1 MTNLSKK
8 IKSIAD
14 AAIHS
19 PRSNSKQTQIR
30 QKSNLI
36 KYKCPAKIN
45 LFLKLTGKRVDGY
58 HQLESLFA
66 FLDLADELSI
76 SLLSHPELASRS
88 KPTIKI
94 TGEFA
99 NLVDPENNLF
109 TKILDYFATEFS
121 ISKNLEIKI
130 TKNIPVGA
138 GLGGGSS
145 DAAYFMHGL
154 NEIFDLGLSLP
165 ELQNISLKFGSD
177 IFFLLGNKA
186 AIVKGRG
193 EIIEEFPQF
202 SPIPTLLI
210 NPKISVSTT
219 EIFNKFDGKFSQE
232 IPTKDLLKKDVFD
245 LIKNFSND
253 MEKPAISMLPLISEI
268 IENLKN
274 SGAKIAKMSG
284 SGATCFGI
292 FENEKTLDLAQKIL
306 SKKFPEF
313 FIKKSQIRSTISP
326 SF

>member
-1 MTNLSKK
+1 MTNLPKK

-19 PRSNSKQTQIR
+19 LRSNSKQTQIR
-30 QKSNLI
+30 RKSNLI

-45 LFLKLTGKRVDGY
+45 LFLKLTGKRADGY
-58 HQLESLFA
+58 HELESLFA
-66 FLDLADELSI
+66 FLDLADELSMQE
-76 SLLSHPELASRS
+76 SENFTLE
-88 KPTIKI
+88 I
-94 TGEFA
+94 TGEFGE
-99 NLVDPENNLF
+99 LVDQKENLF
-109 TKILDYFATEFS
+109 TKILDFFSQEFG
-121 ISKNLEIKI
+121 ISKNLKIKI

-154 NEIFDLGLSLP
+154 NEIFDLGLSLA
-165 ELQNISLKFGSD
+165 ELQKISLKFGSD

-202 SPIPTLLI
+202 SAITTLLI
-210 NPKISVSTT
+210 NPKISVSTK
-219 EIFNKFDGKFSQE
+219 EIFNKFDGNFSKE

-245 LIKNFSND
+245 LIKNFPND
-253 MEKPAISMLPLISEI
+253 MEKPAISMLLLISEI

-306 SKKFPEF
+306 SKKFPKF
-313 FIKKSQIRSTISP
+313 FIKKSQIQSTISP
-326 SF
+326 SS

>member
-1 MTNLSKK
+1 MTNLPKK

-19 PRSNSKQTQIR
+19 PRSNSKQTQIQR
-30 QKSNLI
+30 KWNLI

-45 LFLKLTGKRVDGY
+45 LFLKLTGKRADGY

-66 FLDLADELSI
+66 FLDLADELSMQ
-76 SLLSHPELASRS
+76 ES
-88 KPTIKI
+88 KNFILEI
-94 TGEFA
+94 GGEFGE
-99 NLVDPENNLF
+99 LVDQKENLF
-109 TKILDYFATEFS
+109 TKILDYFASEFS
-121 ISKNLEIKI
+121 ISKNLKIKI

-145 DAAYFMHGL
+145 DDAYFMHGL
-154 NEIFDLGLSLP
+154 NEIFDLGLSLA
-165 ELQNISLKFGSD
+165 ELQKISLKFGSD

-202 SPIPTLLI
+202 SSIPTLLV
-210 NPKISVSTT
+210 NPKISVSTK
-219 EIFNKFDGKFSQE
+219 EIFNKFDGNFSKK

-245 LIKNFSND
+245 LIENFPND
-253 MEKPAISMLPLISEI
+253 MEKPAISTLPLIYEI

-292 FENEKTLDLAQKIL
+292 FENEKTLNLAQKNL
-306 SKKFPEF
+306 SKKFPDF
-313 FIKKSQIRSTISP
+313 FIKKTQIRDVGFQI
-326 SF
+326 

>member
-1 MTNLSKK
+1 MTNLPKK
-8 IKSIAD
+8 IKSVVD

-19 PRSNSKQTQIR
+19 PRSNSKQTQIQR
-30 QKSNLI
+30 KSNLI

-45 LFLKLTGKRVDGY
+45 LFLKLTGKRADGY
-58 HQLESLFA
+58 HELESLFA
-66 FLDLADELSI
+66 FLDLVDELSMQENKNFTLEI
-76 SLLSHPELASRS
+76 S
-88 KPTIKI
+88 
-94 TGEFA
+94 GEFGE
-99 NLVDPENNLF
+99 LVDQKENLF
-109 TKILDYFATEFS
+109 TKIFDYFVCEFS
-121 ISKNLEIKI
+121 ISKNLKIKI

-154 NEIFDLGLSLP
+154 NEIFNLGLSLA
-165 ELQNISLKFGSD
+165 ELQKISLKFGSD

-202 SPIPTLLI
+202 SAIPTLLI
-210 NPKISVSTT
+210 NPKISVSTK
-219 EIFNKFDGKFSQE
+219 EIFNKFDGNFSKE
-232 IPTKDLLKKDVFD
+232 IPTKDLLKKDIFD
-245 LIKNFSND
+245 LIENFPND
-253 MEKPAISMLPLISEI
+253 MEKPAISTLPLIYEI

-292 FENEKTLDLAQKIL
+292 FENEKKLDLAQKIL
-306 SKKFPEF
+306 TKKFPKF
-313 FIKKSQIRSTISP
+313 FIKKAQIRDAGFQI
-326 SF
+326 